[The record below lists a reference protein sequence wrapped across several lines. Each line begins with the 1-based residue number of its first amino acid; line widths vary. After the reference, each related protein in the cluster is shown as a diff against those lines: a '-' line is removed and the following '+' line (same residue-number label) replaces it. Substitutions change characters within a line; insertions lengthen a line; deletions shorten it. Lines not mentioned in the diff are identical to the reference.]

1 MKYNLLRASSYINF
15 PKELQNPKKG
25 SVNIQNYADEKCFIW
40 SLLTLFNP
48 TSRRIRKCIR
58 YKGELDIQ
66 GITYLESVRNNNQF
80 EKQNPDIPI
89 NVYGYEYE
97 KVFPLRITQER
108 DRQHHVNHLQVTD
121 QTKNA
126 HFELVKNKFFA
137 KDAVF

>member
-1 MKYNLLRASSYINF
+1 MH
-15 PKELQNPKKG
+15 Q
-25 SVNIQNYADEKCFIW
+25 IQRRVRHTRNHL
-40 SLLTLFNP
+40 SLP
-48 TSRRIRKCIR
+48 
-58 YKGELDIQ
+58 
-66 GITYLESVRNNNQF
+66 ESVKNNNQF

-97 KVFPLRITQER
+97 KIFPLRITQER
-108 DRQHHVNHLQVTD
+108 DCQHHVNLFQVTD